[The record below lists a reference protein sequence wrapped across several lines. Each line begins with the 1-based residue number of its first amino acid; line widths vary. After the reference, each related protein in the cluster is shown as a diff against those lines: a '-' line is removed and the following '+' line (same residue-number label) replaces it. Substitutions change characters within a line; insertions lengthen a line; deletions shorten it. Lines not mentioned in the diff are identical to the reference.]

1 MLARV
6 SGGRKEGKE
15 VVTKTRNTRTK
26 KSRVA
31 SAHKRSRSVNTGS
44 IETAVIGPQE
54 ALIDVWR
61 FEMSS
66 YE

>member
-1 MLARV
+1 MSAGV
-6 SGGRKEGKE
+6 IKEGRKGKE

-31 SAHKRSRSVNTGS
+31 SAHKRPRSVDTGS